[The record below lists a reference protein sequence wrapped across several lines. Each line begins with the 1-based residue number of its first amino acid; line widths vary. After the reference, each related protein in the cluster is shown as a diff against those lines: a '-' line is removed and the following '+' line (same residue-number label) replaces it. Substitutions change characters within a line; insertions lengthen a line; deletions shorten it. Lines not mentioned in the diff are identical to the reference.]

1 MKKVKFVKL
10 FPSFKFHL
18 LGYVD
23 MAYNKTKTQ
32 KRVFKI
38 TAFTK
43 DLETLFSCK
52 HLATTNYEL
61 KCDLGI
67 KSGFIFFCIF
77 FSFLSTLV
85 PEYRRVYVVV
95 YM

>member
-10 FPSFKFHL
+10 FPSFTFHL

-23 MAYNKTKTQ
+23 MAYKNTNTQ

-38 TAFTK
+38 TANTK

-67 KSGFIFFCIF
+67 KSGFIFFVISSLFCPHLF
-77 FSFLSTLV
+77 PNNEQF
-85 PEYRRVYVVV
+85 
-95 YM
+95 MC